1 MDNFL
6 RITKVEN
13 GEIMIPEFINQDVKF
28 AMISSIDIARIASN
42 VFGNPEKLTIKLLK
56 SLLMNLH

>member
-42 VFGNPEKLTIKLLK
+42 VFGNPENITIKLLK

>member
-42 VFGNPEKLTIKLLK
+42 VFAIQKI
-56 SLLMNLH
+56 